1 MRSWWLLLMLGVL
14 FVSQSLQAN
23 QEATELLE
31 GARKSKEEMQT
42 QIEKLQV

>member
-1 MRSWWLLLMLGVL
+1 MLGVL
-14 FVSQSLQAN
+14 VVSQSLQAN

-31 GARKSKEEMQT
+31 AARKSKEEMQT